1 MKKQMAFQ
9 SARFSSVADAARIL
23 PLFDAAVI
31 LAVSICLA
39 LLRIIL

>member
-1 MKKQMAFQ
+1 MKKQMVFTCKQ
-9 SARFSSVADAARIL
+9 FPTQADAARII
-23 PLFDAAVI
+23 PQFDAASI